1 MTLRETHT
9 STNAVHAAKNTQSA
23 ERAGVSFSSN
33 KRNQPE
39 NVSGW
44 VGFMLLLLLQRAV
57 SFDFCRSVRC
67 CFLFV
72 WGVFCQILAQFS
84 NTITQFL
91 QIFHRCFKMLKQH
104 VSEVFF
110 YRLATRTSDFSNFF
124 HALTDTICS
133 VENTRSPIN
142 TPLPHSFSPPTQTK
156 TGKHTPCMRTPKSPP
171 LLIFTLKYFP
181 LRRLQNC
188 LHPGAEGK

>member
-1 MTLRETHT
+1 MMHRETHT

-23 ERAGVSFSSN
+23 ERAGVSFSPN

-44 VGFMLLLLLQRAV
+44 AGFMLLLLLQRAV
-57 SFDFCRSVRC
+57 SFDFCRFVRC
-67 CFLFV
+67 FVLF
-72 WGVFCQILAQFS
+72 FCQILAQFS
-84 NTITQFL
+84 NTNTRF
-91 QIFHRCFKMLKQH
+91 QIFHHCFEMFRLKH
-104 VSEVFF
+104 VSELFL
-110 YRLATRTSDFSNFF
+110 RLSTRTSDFSNFF

-142 TPLPHSFSPPTQTK
+142 TPLPHSFSPPAQTK
-156 TGKHTPCMRTPKSPP
+156 NWKTHTVHAYTQIPAAPHIYTQ
-171 LLIFTLKYFP
+171 IFP